1 VPRALRLA
9 VAIALFVVCA
19 AVVSALAGRILP
31 GPYVLSVEP
40 LLLGAVGV
48 GLGVL
53 FIYAWE
59 KFRR

>member
-1 VPRALRLA
+1 LV

>member
-1 VPRALRLA
+1 MA
-9 VAIALFVVCA
+9 VAIALFVVCS

-53 FIYAWE
+53 FFYVWE